1 MKELNIYSPRQ
12 IKQLLMESS
21 LHPHKRW
28 GQNFLVDANIAK
40 KILRE
45 VNYQPGDQ
53 IIEVGPG
60 LGALTLPMLQ
70 GGASVLAVEI
80 DSGLVEVLE
89 YLLEDYPRKYIVQ
102 GDVLKL
108 DLGCLAKACWGSEN
122 DNLIKIVANL
132 PYYITSPFTY
142 SLLES
147 EFEWHRAVLMVQKE
161 VAQRLTA
168 TFNSPHYGALSVLC
182 SYFTDLHMVFN
193 VSSNVFY
200 PSPRVDSAVV
210 VMEPK
215 QEKDPPLQDES
226 CFINLVNHLFRYRR
240 KTMSNSLSY
249 YLGLERVQVDKI
261 LIDAEIDPKQ
271 RPDAVT
277 PQKFANL
284 SKLIYN
290 MM

>member
-1 MKELNIYSPRQ
+1 MVEN
-12 IKQLLMESS
+12 S

-28 GQNFLVDANIAK
+28 GQNFLVDANIAQ

-45 VNYQPGDQ
+45 VNLQPGDR

-60 LGALTLPMLQ
+60 LGALTLPMIQ
-70 GGASVLAVEI
+70 SGASALAVEI

-89 YLLEDYPRKYIVQ
+89 YLLEDYPCKYIVQ

-108 DLGCLAKACWGSEN
+108 DLGCLAKACWGNEN
-122 DNLIKIVANL
+122 DNPIKIVANL

-147 EFEWHRAVLMVQKE
+147 ELEWHRAVLMVQKE

-168 TFNSPHYGALSVLC
+168 NHDSPHYGALSVLC
-182 SYFTDLHMVFN
+182 GYFTNMHMAFN

-271 RPDAVT
+271 RPDVVT

-284 SKLIYN
+284 SRLIYN
-290 MM
+290 NI